1 MAVLTVTFTVP
12 DSHATML
19 EVLGMNATQVDLVAF
34 DKFVGDVIDGS
45 QRSQVEFNLDGS
57 PDVIIPA

>member
-19 EVLGMNATQVDLVAF
+19 EILGMNATQVDVVAF
-34 DKFVGDVIDGS
+34 DKFVGDIIDGS
-45 QRSQVEFNLDGS
+45 QKATVEFNLDGS
-57 PDVIIPA
+57 PDVTIPA

>member
-19 EVLGMNATQVDLVAF
+19 EVLEMNSTQVSLVAF
-34 DKFVGDVIDGS
+34 GKFVDDIVDGA
-45 QRSQVEFNLDGS
+45 QVSTTIVDLDGS
-57 PDVIIPA
+57 PVVTVPK